1 MPAKL
6 PSYCL
11 VPLWWDR
18 RKGCEQFDDSSAA
31 DFGHGLEY
39 GYQCC
44 CSARALQTTRDGCV
58 PGGRGRA
65 VLVTMMRE
73 PFEHMLSSFFYH
85 VSPLPSCP

>member
-1 MPAKL
+1 M
-6 PSYCL
+6 
-11 VPLWWDR
+11 
-18 RKGCEQFDDSSAA
+18 
-31 DFGHGLEY
+31 EY
-39 GYQCC
+39 AYQCC
-44 CSARALQTTRDGCV
+44 GARALQTTRDGCV